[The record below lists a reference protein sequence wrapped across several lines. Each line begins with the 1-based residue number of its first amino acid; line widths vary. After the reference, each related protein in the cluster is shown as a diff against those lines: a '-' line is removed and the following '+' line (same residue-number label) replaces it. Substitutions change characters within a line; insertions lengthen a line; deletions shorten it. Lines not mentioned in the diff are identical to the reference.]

1 MTAPMGGGTTGRG
14 PMKHMHGTKGNAPRR
29 GSQNKSCNK
38 EVPPKPGK
46 GVTST
51 RHNPTDLP
59 GASSYM
65 KHRG

>member
-1 MTAPMGGGTTGRG
+1 
-14 PMKHMHGTKGNAPRR
+14 MKHMHGTKGNAPRR

-38 EVPPKPGK
+38 DVPSKPGK